1 RWTQIRRHT
10 PTTILGECTMN
21 DENEAFVLGED
32 VTSLAASKRASGTA
46 VVSVRLTSAEV
57 AELESL
63 SRASGKTISQ
73 IAREALTAYVR
84 NNKQQESQVSIT
96 CCDGVTWSFGSLS
109 QWGEGTQVEKSE
121 VKEKVA

>member
-1 RWTQIRRHT
+1 
-10 PTTILGECTMN
+10 MN

-32 VTSLAASKRASGTA
+32 VTSVAASKRASGTA